1 MRVSALSRS
10 LKVPPARILR
20 RKARSDTE
28 PPAAFDRAEKAK
40 ISEAC
45 NEEARSSKAATWGA
59 DWETTMSEG
68 VGRAGG
74 KLNQSGVAGK
84 SSLALEDE
92 AGDLSG
98 ASGGMDAGF

>member
-28 PPAAFDRAEKAK
+28 PPAVFDRVEKVE

-45 NEEARSSKAATWGA
+45 NEEARSSNAATWGT
-59 DWETTMSEG
+59 DLETTISEW
-68 VGRAGG
+68 VGRAGRN
-74 KLNQSGVAGK
+74 LNQSGVAGK

-92 AGDLSG
+92 AGGLPG